1 MSKERMETP
10 MRRVFGLGSAG
21 DGTEHWWGQRVSS
34 IALIPLTLLFVIPL
48 ISLIGAG
55 DEQEMAPHFFAV
67 RAHFAD
73 PFNAVVAILFLGVA
87 ALHLRQG
94 LQVVIE
100 DYVHSKFWRTTM
112 LLGNTLGVTLLGAL
126 GVFAVAKMAFAG

>member
-1 MSKERMETP
+1 MSKQRMDTP

-21 DGTEHWWGQRVSS
+21 GGAEHWWAQRVSS
-34 IALIPLTLLFVIPL
+34 IALIPLSLLFVVPL
-48 ISLIGAG
+48 IGVVGAG
-55 DEQEMAPHFFAV
+55 DRASAL
-67 RAHFAD
+67 AHFAE
-73 PFNAVVAILFLGVA
+73 PFNAVIAILFLGVT

-100 DYVHSKFWRTTM
+100 DYVHSRFWRTTM
-112 LLGNTLGVTLLGAL
+112 LLANTLGATLLGAV